1 MGASNRNLNLLEGSG
16 VADKMMKCQLRT
28 RPTKGMNEEGR
39 TQIKSNGGVS
49 DISEYIASLILNVEK
64 C

>member
-1 MGASNRNLNLLEGSG
+1 
-16 VADKMMKCQLRT
+16 
-28 RPTKGMNEEGR
+28 MNEEGR